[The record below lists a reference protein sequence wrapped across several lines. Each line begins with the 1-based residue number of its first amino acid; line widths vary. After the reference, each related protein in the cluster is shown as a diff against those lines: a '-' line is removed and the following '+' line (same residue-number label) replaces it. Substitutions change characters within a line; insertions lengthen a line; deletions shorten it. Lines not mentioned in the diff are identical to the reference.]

1 MEHNQVVGYVR
12 VSTSNQKEYGYSLA
26 EQERE
31 IREYCSTNHFVLS
44 AIYRD
49 EGISGASVDEDS
61 MEIERPGLLALL
73 DRLKQGDIRYIVVLS
88 TSRLWRSDL
97 AKALLVHKLTR
108 LGVDVKAIDRPG
120 YSIRAASPTDMLMS
134 GLLELLDIY
143 EVAEIR
149 QKMHRGR
156 LEKARQGGYS
166 GGRPPFGY
174 RAVRGSRALQIC
186 EPEAAAVR
194 RLCELMVL
202 MPDLTGPQLAVWMN
216 EEGYHGRNGSTFNAG
231 LVYRIK
237 RHIPFYLGIYEYA
250 GITAPGQHPP
260 ILGNLWQK

>member
-1 MEHNQVVGYVR
+1 MNNKNAVGYVR
-12 VSTSNQKEYGYSLA
+12 VSTSSQKEYGYSLT

-31 IREYCSTNHFVLS
+31 IQQYCQQNGLELID
-44 AIYRD
+44 IYKD
-49 EGISGASVDEDS
+49 EGLSGALVDEDS

-73 DRLKQGDIRYIVVLS
+73 DRLKQGDIDFVVVLS

-120 YSIRAASPTDMLMS
+120 YSIHAASPTDVLMS
-134 GLLELLDIY
+134 GLLELLDVY

-149 QKMHRGR
+149 QKMKRGR

-174 RAVRGSRALQIC
+174 QAVRGGKRLQIC
-186 EPEAAAVR
+186 EEEAAAVR
-194 RLCELMVL
+194 RLFELMVL
-202 MPDLTGPQLAVWMN
+202 MPELTGPQLAAWMN

-237 RHIPFYLGIYEYA
+237 QHLPFYMGLYEYA
-250 GITAPGQHPP
+250 GIKAQGQHPP
-260 ILGNLWQK
+260 LLGNLGQK